1 MGTLSVQVRNA
12 EHEPIE
18 DRFEVRVFSSAT
30 GAMVGVARD
39 VPGRRTV
46 KFDDLASGQSYRIQV
61 FAERRRPVSHLVML
75 PPSKPLTV
83 EVCCPLHP
91 DRVVASIPDFDG
103 LPAAL
108 GDVLR
113 KSVLEGAT
121 ASGADLYSSLDE
133 KQRAG
138 LLNLFAKMSS
148 FKFDETR
155 SVWGSVQRVYRIR
168 PDRVFVDVDLDLR
181 DRVKS
186 ALATHRFRDRD
197 GTNFRDVDGRLHTPP
212 PGFDSGGSFKTTDP
226 YGNLQLSFF
235 SSRTT
240 PLAFKVDADID
251 NAAGIGHAF
260 QVLNHWI
267 TGGDTDPYDIHQ
279 ILAFRQDVPLFYQLA

>member
-1 MGTLSVQVRNA
+1 MR
-12 EHEPIE
+12 
-18 DRFEVRVFSSAT
+18 
-30 GAMVGVARD
+30 
-39 VPGRRTV
+39 
-46 KFDDLASGQSYRIQV
+46 
-61 FAERRRPVSHLVML
+61 
-75 PPSKPLTV
+75 
-83 EVCCPLHP
+83 
-91 DRVVASIPDFDG
+91 

-108 GDVLR
+108 GDVLTAR
-113 KSVLEGAT
+113 SVLEGAT

-197 GTNFRDVDGRLHTPP
+197 GTNFRDVDGQAAHTA
-212 PGFDSGGSFKTTDP
+212 SGLRRSEARSKPTDP

-251 NAAGIGHAF
+251 DAAGIGHAF
-260 QVLNHWI
+260 QVLQPLDH
-267 TGGDTDPYDIHQ
+267 GRRHRSLRHPPDPG
-279 ILAFRQDVPLFYQLA
+279 VPPGCAAVLPARLRRLRP